1 MDAATQ
7 VLVLAAE
14 SLARRNFKHS
24 KGSKFEFSKKEIHI
38 IYMYPRSWRFMAS
51 TITEPWLELLSP
63 CNEPRNCFPLSTVSD
78 IISKFAYTTFN
89 FTYRSIEVVHCSSHI
104 SDATRLLL
112 SPKNLS
118 FGSGPVDLPKINV
131 SIMHPSALRS
141 MILT

>member
-51 TITEPWLELLSP
+51 TITEP
-63 CNEPRNCFPLSTVSD
+63 
-78 IISKFAYTTFN
+78 
-89 FTYRSIEVVHCSSHI
+89 
-104 SDATRLLL
+104 
-112 SPKNLS
+112 
-118 FGSGPVDLPKINV
+118 
-131 SIMHPSALRS
+131 
-141 MILT
+141 